1 MNTAV
6 AHHREGRLTKAAGFY
21 QQILTAQPDF
31 ADTRHLLGVVALQQG
46 HLADAERQI
55 RQAIA
60 LEPQNGESWNNL
72 GVALKKMG
80 RFEDALT
87 ALQNAVRHNPTA
99 QDYWINFADCSRI
112 TPIVAFDQSLYD
124 TVLACFSRDGIDH
137 RSLTAAA
144 TAVLQLSEKTAPLFD
159 AKLLLAVLET
169 WELSGTAPSWMRD
182 PLLLMFLRQTIVCD
196 VRLEHAFT
204 RIRSCLLTFAA
215 GLPTSRS
222 VGSEVQDF
230 ASALALQCFF
240 NEYVFCVDESELGAL
255 NILRDQIER
264 ARPATPSDR
273 LRVAAYACYAPL
285 YQLANANDLASRAE
299 PVSEVTDE
307 MLNRQI
313 TEPLIEREIRNE
325 ITVIGTAADDVSRAV
340 QNQYEENPYPRW
352 QTRNHVTAQPIHA
365 VLTRLFPGAV
375 IEGGTDNPDILVAG
389 CGTGRQ
395 ALACAQTYANAQIL
409 AIDLSRSSLSY
420 DIRMTGMTG
429 RTAKSH
435 LQFAQADILELAC
448 FDRRFDLIE
457 CVGVLHY
464 LAEPVTGWRVLRT
477 LLKDRGW
484 MKIGLYSE
492 LARQPHIAAQK
503 FVEAHGH
510 PATPEGIRA
519 ARRDLMALPAS
530 HQASRITERLNF
542 YTLSECRDLI
552 FHVQE
557 HRFTIPQ
564 IADALAHLDL
574 EFVGF
579 EFLDSVQ
586 VERYRANYPEDPKA
600 VSLDN
605 WNRFELENPAIFL
618 GMYQFWVRALT

>member
-1 MNTAV
+1 M
-6 AHHREGRLTKAAGFY
+6 
-21 QQILTAQPDF
+21 
-31 ADTRHLLGVVALQQG
+31 
-46 HLADAERQI
+46 
-55 RQAIA
+55 

-80 RFEDALT
+80 RFKDVLT

-99 QDYWINFADCSRI
+99 QDHWINFADCSRI

-159 AKLLLAVLET
+159 AKLLLAVLEA
-169 WELSGTAPSWMRD
+169 WELSGTAPSWMGD
-182 PLLLMFLRQTIVCD
+182 PLLLMFLRRTIVCD

-204 RIRSCLLTFAA
+204 RVRSCLLTFAA
-215 GLPTSRS
+215 GLPSSRS

-230 ASALALQCFF
+230 ACALALQCFF

-255 NILRDQIER
+255 NILRDQTEKSP
-264 ARPATPSDR
+264 PATPSDR

-285 YQLANANDLASRAE
+285 NQLANANDLASRAE
-299 PVSEVTDE
+299 PVADVTDE
-307 MLNRQI
+307 MLNREI
-313 TEPLIEREIRNE
+313 TEPLIEREIGNE
-325 ITVIGTAADDVSRAV
+325 ITVIGTIADDVSRAV

-352 QTRNHVTAQPIHA
+352 QTLNHVTAQPIRA
-365 VLTRLFPGAV
+365 VLKRLFPGAV
-375 IEGGTDNPDILVAG
+375 IEGGTDNPDIL
-389 CGTGRQ
+389 
-395 ALACAQTYANAQIL
+395 
-409 AIDLSRSSLSY
+409 
-420 DIRMTGMTG
+420 
-429 RTAKSH
+429 
-435 LQFAQADILELAC
+435 ELAC
-448 FDRRFDLIE
+448 LDRRFDLIE
-457 CVGVLHY
+457 CVGVLHR
-464 LAEPVTGWRVLRT
+464 LAEPVTGWRVLRN

-530 HQASRITERLNF
+530 HQASRITERPNF

-586 VERYRANYPEDPKA
+586 VERYRANYPKA

-618 GMYQFWVRALT
+618 GMYQFWVRPIT